1 MIEGRVY
8 DVSDFAH
15 PGGKQILVDNS
26 GRDCTREFM
35 DVCHKEAHL
44 HMPNLY
50 IGDYELKDTKVWNP
64 VADDAEEESN
74 TLFYIVCGVGIIFA
88 LYFLGLL

>member
-8 DVSDFAH
+8 DVSGFPH

-26 GRDCTREFM
+26 GRDATREFM

-44 HMPNLY
+44 HMPSLY
-50 IGDYELKDTKVWNP
+50 IGDSELKGANVWNP
-64 VADDAEEESN
+64 VAEDIPDESN
-74 TLFYIVCGVGIIFA
+74 TMFYILSAIGIIA
-88 LYFLGLL
+88 VLYFLGLV